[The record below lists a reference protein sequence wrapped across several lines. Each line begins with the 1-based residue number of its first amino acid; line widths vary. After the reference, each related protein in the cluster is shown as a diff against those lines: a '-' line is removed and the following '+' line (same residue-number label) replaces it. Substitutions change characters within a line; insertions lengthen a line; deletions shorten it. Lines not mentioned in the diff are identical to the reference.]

1 MTNYKVKY
9 DVGPTADNTVYT
21 LPTVD
26 SKIQFEDM
34 VIFAISYGLSGDN
47 IYPKAAPAP
56 ETPVEL
62 HVGEPMYVG
71 NETLVPLS
79 LKGTV
84 VDVRALELAF
94 SGSFGKLVSVEKGTL
109 LQSVEAP
116 VVIMDKSTAN
126 TANVDLAIFGADV
139 EGLNAE
145 GEILTLRFE
154 GRADVQ
160 LSSANVRNSGN
171 SPMNIEITNS
181 NINAIPTS
189 FALDQN
195 YPNPFNPS
203 TIISY
208 QLPEQQ
214 YVNVV
219 IFNMLGEEVSTLVNE
234 VKEAGYHKV
243 EWSGSNLTSGVYFY
257 RIEAGDFVSV
267 KKMML
272 MK

>member
-1 MTNYKVKY
+1 MF
-9 DVGPTADNTVYT
+9 
-21 LPTVD
+21 
-26 SKIQFEDM
+26 IQ
-34 VIFAISYGLSGDN
+34 
-47 IYPKAAPAP
+47 KAAPAP

-62 HVGEPMYVG
+62 IVGEPMFVG
-71 NETLVPLS
+71 SETLVPVS
-79 LKGTV
+79 ISGTV
-84 VDVRALELAF
+84 ADVRAMELVF
-94 SGSFGKLVSVEKGTL
+94 SGSFGKLLGVEKGVL
-109 LQSVEAP
+109 LQNLDAP
-116 VVIMDKSTAN
+116 VVLMDKSSAN
-126 TANVDLAIFGADV
+126 SANVDFAIFGADA

-145 GEILTLRFE
+145 GEIFTLRFD

-160 LSSANVRNSGN
+160 LSSANLRNSGN
-171 SPMNIEITNS
+171 NQMNIEIINS
-181 NINAIPTS
+181 DVNAVPTS

-208 QLPEQQ
+208 QLPEQRH
-214 YVNVV
+214 VTVS

-243 EWSGSNLTSGVYFY
+243 EWSGTNLTSGVYFY

>member
-1 MTNYKVKY
+1 M
-9 DVGPTADNTVYT
+9 
-21 LPTVD
+21 
-26 SKIQFEDM
+26 IQFEDM
-34 VIFAISYGLSGDN
+34 VIFAISYGLSGDF

-56 ETPVEL
+56 ESPVEL
-62 HVGEPMYVG
+62 FVGEPMYVG

-94 SGSFGKLVSVEKGTL
+94 SGSFDKLVSVEKGTL
-109 LQSVEAP
+109 LQSVEVP

-126 TANVDLAIFGADV
+126 SANVDLAIFGADV

-171 SPMNIEITNS
+171 NSMKIEITNS

-214 YVNVV
+214 YVNVI

-243 EWSGSNLTSGVYFY
+243 EWSGTN
-257 RIEAGDFVSV
+257 
-267 KKMML
+267 
-272 MK
+272 